1 MAAKKSPQDKLA
13 ALQAQI
19 VKLQAEEV
27 ALSAAIASGVLVSNV
42 KVGDTVQFVYGR
54 DTATT
59 KRVTLSGLVL
69 GIKDTK
75 LKVQAGEGF
84 DVNIYTIE
92 ASSVQVPKEER
103 TAPADQ
109 TVSETPV
116 AGNAVAATPTAAEA
130 AQEAAVAEAADA
142 PAATDPA
149 AAAATAPDPMAG
161 V

>member
-13 ALQAQI
+13 AIRAQI
-19 VKLQAEEV
+19 SKLQADEL
-27 ALSAAIASGVLVSNV
+27 ALSQAIASGNLVSNV
-42 KVGDTVQFVYGR
+42 KVGDTVQFSYGR

-59 KRVTLSGLVL
+59 KRATLSGLVL

-84 DVNIYTIE
+84 DVNIYTID
-92 ASSVQVPKEER
+92 ASAVRVPGEER

-109 TVSETPV
+109 TVSETPE
-116 AGNAVAATPTAAEA
+116 AGQAVAATPTAAEA
-130 AQEAAVAEAADA
+130 AHEAAVAEAVDT
-142 PAATDPA
+142 PAATIDPA
-149 AAAATAPDPMAG
+149 ATAADPMAG